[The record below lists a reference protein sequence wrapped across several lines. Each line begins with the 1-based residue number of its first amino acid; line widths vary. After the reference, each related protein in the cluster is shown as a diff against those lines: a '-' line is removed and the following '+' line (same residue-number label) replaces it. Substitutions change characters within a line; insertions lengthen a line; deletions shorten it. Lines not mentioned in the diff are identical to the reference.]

1 MSVPVPNAAA
11 QSAAST
17 AADEAAAVAAG
28 PRRDWSGTA
37 AIIAAF
43 VGFLALLVS
52 GYTANLQ
59 RQQVRALVWPYLL
72 IGYADP
78 DHSVIVLNKGVGPAH
93 IRAMQVL
100 VDDKPQR
107 KWEDVIKALGVDK
120 PQRKPEDATKA
131 LGIDASAAD
140 VEQSTISNNV
150 LSAGE
155 RIAVMRIRDDEQ
167 YERFRAAAQK
177 RMKISACYCSTLGE
191 CWVRDP
197 RVREQV
203 TAQVEACPAWEGQF
217 ID

>member
-107 KWEDVIKALGVDK
+107 K
-120 PQRKPEDATKA
+120 PEDATKA